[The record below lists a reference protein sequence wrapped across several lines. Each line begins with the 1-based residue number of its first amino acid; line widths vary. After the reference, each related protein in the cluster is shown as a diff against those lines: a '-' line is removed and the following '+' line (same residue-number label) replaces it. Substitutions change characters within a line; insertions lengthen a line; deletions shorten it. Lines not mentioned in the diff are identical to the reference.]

1 MRSVAYGLSALS
13 PGVGA
18 AEDFIEKKGIP
29 DDQVPAFLA
38 KFGDPQLAGLIA
50 QKQRLKE
57 IQAKMPPPGGP
68 QSAPPTV
75 KDDINMQVMR
85 ALNPTPN
92 NPQPQAGGQPPQG
105 GQPGQ
110 PGMPPQG
117 GPPPGGPPQGAPQG
131 GPPPGGPPVQAAA
144 GGLMGYG
151 IGGLDAGAMEA
162 PRHFD
167 GGGVVAFAT
176 GGPGYKNVTDTAT
189 AQHEADL
196 AGVPMD
202 KRWTDAKEAEWRR
215 YKQMETDI
223 NTSPTAKNAAERPA
237 LNRAYAA
244 IKPRYDQL
252 TDERNAALDRQQ
264 NLYKTTEEKTLSKY
278 GIASPSTP
286 IAPPS
291 EDIGEEVP
299 DDEAP
304 NTKSSSSTSSTA
316 SSPGTPQFNFKNDEL
331 YNDVKS
337 AHEKVSSA
345 WDQLYKDV
353 KEAKPSL
360 LEEDTE
366 ALAYK
371 KDTADIKLAKAQE
384 KYAEAKGYGAR
395 KKGLDQAMYD
405 AQRGMGTSSIF
416 WRGISAWR
424 DAKQAAEDAK
434 ETADNAYRDQIQ
446 AVLDAKQTRKD
457 ENTKESQT
465 FYKAQLEKLGTV
477 TLNKAQSDELHEK
490 TLGEIRDKDIGR
502 QIDAYNAQSQRVSS
516 NASMINATTNKQMV
530 ADSKEQQMYN
540 TAAEKMATASDKFRA
555 SLEASMQYTP
565 EQIDTKVSNY
575 EKDYARKIPILNKY
589 GIQST
594 ASVSKITK
602 IK

>member
-1 MRSVAYGLSALS
+1 
-13 PGVGA
+13 
-18 AEDFIEKKGIP
+18 
-29 DDQVPAFLA
+29 
-38 KFGDPQLAGLIA
+38 
-50 QKQRLKE
+50 
-57 IQAKMPPPGGP
+57 
-68 QSAPPTV
+68 
-75 KDDINMQVMR
+75 
-85 ALNPTPN
+85 
-92 NPQPQAGGQPPQG
+92 
-105 GQPGQ
+105 
-110 PGMPPQG
+110 
-117 GPPPGGPPQGAPQG
+117 
-131 GPPPGGPPVQAAA
+131 
-144 GGLMGYG
+144 MGYG

-167 GGGVVAFAT
+167 GGGVVAFVG
-176 GGPGYKNVTDTAT
+176 GGPSYKDVTDTAT

-196 AGVPMD
+196 AGVPMEQ
-202 KRWTDAKEAEWRR
+202 RWTAEKEAEWRR
-215 YKQMETDI
+215 LEQLRTEHDKAYQETYGSGAETGGYADPKLKSIIGAWQSVEPRYKDL
-223 NTSPTAKNAAERPA
+223 NAQREAA
-237 LNRAYAA
+237 LN
-244 IKPRYDQL
+244 
-252 TDERNAALDRQQ
+252 RQQ
-264 NLYKTTEEKTLSKY
+264 NLSKTTEEKELKKY
-278 GIASPSTP
+278 GITPPATP

-304 NTKSSSSTSSTA
+304 STKSSSSTSSTA
-316 SSPGTPQFNFKNDEL
+316 SSPGMPQFNFKNDEL

-337 AHEKVSSA
+337 AHEKVSGA

-477 TLNKAQSDELHEK
+477 TLNKAQSDELHAK

-540 TAAEKMATASDKFRA
+540 TAAEKMAAASDKFRA